1 MWIAEVAGRG
11 WLIITRDRHIRDHQ
25 RGIQAVRDHDAKMV
39 TLAGDEAQGTWNQL
53 EVLMCQWRAIEEHH
67 RRSRAVYLPRHT
79 NRAHSARPELST
91 TGSGGAILRS
101 PYPDRSR
108 RSGSLADNRRSSEQ
122 EPVVASGKMV
132 RSGTSFTAW
141 KDLASRFGVP
151 PRRVPRL
158 VSEHS
163 VARSATDRCV
173 RCGEGRVA
181 GSRSDLTTNARQRRY
196 QWRCSICQSEERE
209 ETDRAAREL
218 EARRRGLIGEV
229 WGPHPGRARLAV
241 EDLSLGEAC
250 SLLALSPSRR

>member
-1 MWIAEVAGRG
+1 M
-11 WLIITRDRHIRDHQ
+11 
-25 RGIQAVRDHDAKMV
+25 
-39 TLAGDEAQGTWNQL
+39 
-53 EVLMCQWRAIEEHH
+53 
-67 RRSRAVYLPRHT
+67 
-79 NRAHSARPELST
+79 
-91 TGSGGAILRS
+91 
-101 PYPDRSR
+101 
-108 RSGSLADNRRSSEQ
+108 ADNRRSSEQ
-122 EPVVASGKMV
+122 EPVVAYWEDGAV
-132 RSGTSFTAW
+132 GDFLHRV

-151 PRRVPRL
+151 PHRVPRL

-250 SLLALSPSRR
+250 SLLALVRVGASEDLLRLRPRRVDGAVYSDT